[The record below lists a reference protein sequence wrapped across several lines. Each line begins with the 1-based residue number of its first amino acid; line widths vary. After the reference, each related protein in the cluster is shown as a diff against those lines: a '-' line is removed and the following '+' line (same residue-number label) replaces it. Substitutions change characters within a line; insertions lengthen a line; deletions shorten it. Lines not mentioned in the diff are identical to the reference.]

1 MDIRV
6 LRHFIAVVQEEGI
19 SAAADVLRM
28 SQPALSRQMKEL
40 EEGLGVQLFVRGN
53 RGRSISLTKEGRV
66 FYRRARQ
73 IIELAD
79 RARAEVHMHDE
90 VEGVVHITAAET
102 AAMNY
107 VGRAAALTRTRYPR
121 VSFDL
126 HDDNGPNNI
135 ERLNNG
141 LADFAVVIQPTDMTR
156 FDHLS
161 LPQEDRLG
169 IGMRADDPLAACSG
183 ITNERL
189 KDMPLIVSAGTLERR
204 DLSGWYALPTPLNI
218 VGTMNLPFNASCFV
232 RNGFGYMLTLDH
244 LIEEE
249 PGSGLVWRPLEPPLG
264 IRVSIVWRK
273 DRELSRASQAF
284 LQQLRVIVL

>member
-6 LRHFIAVVQEEGI
+6 LRHFVAVVQEEGI

-40 EEGLGVQLFVRGN
+40 EEELGVQLFVRGN

-90 VEGVVHITAAET
+90 VEGTVHITAAET
-102 AAMNY
+102 SAMNH
-107 VGRAAALTRTRYPR
+107 VGRAAAQTRMLYPR
-121 VSFDL
+121 VNFDL
-126 HDDNGPNNI
+126 HDDNGPNNV

-141 LADFAVVIQPTDMTR
+141 LADFAVVVQPTDMTR
-156 FDHLS
+156 FDHLA
-161 LPQEDRLG
+161 LPGEDQLG
-169 IGMRADDPLAACSG
+169 VGMRADDPLAAAVG
-183 ITNERL
+183 ITNEQL
-189 KDMPLIVSAGTLERR
+189 KDMPLLVSSGTLERR

-218 VGTMNLPFNASCFV
+218 VGMMNLPFNASCFV
-232 RNGFGYMLTLDH
+232 RSGFGYMLTLDH
-244 LIEEE
+244 LIEEDPE
-249 PGSGLVWRPLEPPLG
+249 SGLIWKPLDPPLG
-264 IRVSIVWRK
+264 IHVSIVWRK
-273 DRELSRASQAF
+273 DRELSRAAQAF
-284 LQQLRVIVL
+284 LQQLRAIVL

>member
-40 EEGLGVQLFVRGN
+40 EEGLGVQLFVRGS